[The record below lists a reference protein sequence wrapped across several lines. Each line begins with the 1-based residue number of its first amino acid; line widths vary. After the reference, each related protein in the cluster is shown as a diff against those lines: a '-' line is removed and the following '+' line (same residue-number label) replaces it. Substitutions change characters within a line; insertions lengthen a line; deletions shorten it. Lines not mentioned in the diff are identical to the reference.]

1 MNANGK
7 SDGSVV
13 PSNPANNGG
22 TEPPAESAEGR
33 VPAKRNTSQSN
44 LARTPSRKKR
54 RSSGLLGV
62 RDAARKSRDLKFT
75 ALLHHVNEE
84 LLTSSF
90 YELKKAAAVGIDEM
104 TWHEY
109 EGDLENRIADLHGRI
124 HRGGFR
130 AKPSRRVYIPKPD
143 GRQRP
148 LGIASLEDKI
158 VQCAVRTVLQCIYEE
173 DFLGFSHGFRPG
185 RSQHQALD
193 ALAYAIHEKRVNW
206 VLDADIQGFFDEIDR
221 DWLIKFLEHRIGDQ
235 RILRLIRKWLNAG
248 IIEDTDWSDTGK
260 GAPQGAVLSP
270 LLSNVFLHYVFDL
283 WIHQWR
289 TRHCKGP
296 CIVVRYA
303 DDFVIGF
310 ETEADAKAC
319 LEALKNRLQKFGLV
333 LHPQKTR
340 LIEFGRASAARRE
353 REGRGRCETFDFLGF
368 THICG
373 KTRKNKRFVLWRRT
387 IAKRMSRTLAA
398 LKVQLRHRRHDSVGT
413 TGRWLASV
421 IRGWLQYHAVPDN
434 MRRLDQFVVEVTKL
448 WLRQLRR
455 RSQRGRAA
463 WPWSRMNR
471 LVDRYLPQ
479 PKILHP
485 YPKDRFRARLAAGAV

>member
-7 SDGSVV
+7 SDESII
-13 PSNPANNGG
+13 PSNPANKGG
-22 TEPPAESAEGR
+22 TEPLAESDEGR
-33 VPAKRNTSQSN
+33 LSANRNTEPSN
-44 LARTPSRKKR
+44 LAQTQSWKKR

-62 RDAARKSRDLKFT
+62 RDAARKSHDLKFT
-75 ALLHHVNEE
+75 ALLQHVNEE

-90 YELKKAAAVGIDEM
+90 CELKKNAAVGVDEM

-109 EGDLENRIADLHGRI
+109 ERDLENRIVDLHGRV

-130 AKPSRRVYIPKPD
+130 AKPSRRVYIEKSD

-158 VQCAVRTVLQCIYEE
+158 VQHAVRTVLQCIYEE
-173 DFLGFSHGFRPG
+173 DFLGFSYGFRPG

-193 ALAYAIHEKRVNW
+193 ALAYAISEKRVNW

-221 DWLIKFLEHRIGDQ
+221 DWLVEFLKHRIGDH
-235 RILRLIRKWLNAG
+235 RIIRLIRKWLDAG
-248 IIEDTDWSDTGK
+248 IIEETEWSDTGK
-260 GAPQGAVLSP
+260 GTPQGSVISP
-270 LLSNVFLHYVFDL
+270 LLSNVFLHYVLDQ

-289 TRHCKGP
+289 SRHCKGQ
-296 CIVVRYA
+296 CIAVRYA
-303 DDFVIGF
+303 DDFVLGF

-319 LEALKNRLQKFGLV
+319 REALKDRLKKFGLT

-340 LIEFGRASAARRE
+340 LIEFGRTSAARRD

-387 IAKRMSRTLAA
+387 MAKRLSRTLAA
-398 LKVQLRHRRHDSVGT
+398 IKVQLRRRRHDSVGK

-448 WLRQLRR
+448 WLHQLRR

-471 LVDRYLPQ
+471 LVKRYLPQ

-485 YPKDRFRARLAAGAV
+485 YPKDRFRERLAARAV

>member
-1 MNANGK
+1 
-7 SDGSVV
+7 
-13 PSNPANNGG
+13 
-22 TEPPAESAEGR
+22 
-33 VPAKRNTSQSN
+33 
-44 LARTPSRKKR
+44 
-54 RSSGLLGV
+54 LLGV
-62 RDAARKSRDLKFT
+62 REAACKSRDLKFT

-90 YELKKAAAVGIDEM
+90 YELKRNAAVGVDEM

-109 EGDLENRIADLHGRI
+109 EGDLENRIVDLHGRI

-130 AKPSRRVYIPKPD
+130 AKPSRRAYILKSD

-158 VQCAVRTVLQCIYEE
+158 VQHAVRTVLQCIYEE
-173 DFLGFSHGFRPG
+173 DFLGFSYGFRPG

-193 ALAYAIHEKRVNW
+193 ALAYAIYEKRVNW

-221 DWLIKFLEHRIGDQ
+221 DWLIKFLEHRIGDR
-235 RILRLIRKWLNAG
+235 RIIRLIRKWLNAG
-248 IIEDTDWSDTGK
+248 IIEETEWSDTGR
-260 GAPQGAVLSP
+260 GTPQGAVLSP

-289 TRHCKGP
+289 TRHCKGR

-303 DDFVIGF
+303 DDFVLGF

-319 LEALKNRLQKFGLV
+319 LEALKDRLKKFGLT

-387 IAKRMSRTLAA
+387 IAKRLSRTLATI
-398 LKVQLRHRRHDSVGT
+398 KVQLRRRRHDSVGT

-434 MRRLDQFVVEVTKL
+434 MRRLDQFVVEVTRL

-463 WPWSRMNR
+463 WPWSRMKR
-471 LVDRYLPQ
+471 LIARYLPQ

-485 YPKDRFRARLAAGAV
+485 YPKDRFRARLAARAV

>member
-7 SDGSVV
+7 SDGSVI
-13 PSNPANNGG
+13 PMNPTNNGG
-22 TEPPAESAEGR
+22 TEPPAESAEER
-33 VPAKRNTSQSN
+33 PPAKRNAKPSN

-54 RSSGLLGV
+54 RSRGLFGV
-62 RDAARKSRDLKFT
+62 REAARKSRDLKFT
-75 ALLHHVNEE
+75 ALLHHINEE

-90 YELKKAAAVGIDEM
+90 YELKKKAAVGVDQM
-104 TWHEY
+104 TWYEY
-109 EGDLENRIADLHGRI
+109 EGDLENRIVDLHGRI
-124 HRGGFR
+124 HRGAFR
-130 AKPSRRVYIPKPD
+130 AKPSRRVYIPKSD
-143 GRQRP
+143 GRKRP

-158 VQCAVRTVLQCIYEE
+158 VQHAVRTVLQCIYEE
-173 DFLGFSHGFRPG
+173 DFLGFSYGFRPG

-193 ALAYAIHEKRVNW
+193 ALAYAIYERRVSW

-221 DWLIKFLEHRIGDQ
+221 DWLIKFLEHRIGDR

-248 IIEDTDWSDTGK
+248 IIEETDWSDTGK
-260 GAPQGAVLSP
+260 GTPQGSVISP
-270 LLSNVFLHYVFDL
+270 LLANVFLYYVFDL

-289 TRHCKGP
+289 KRHCQGQ

-303 DDFVIGF
+303 DDFAIGF
-310 ETEADAKAC
+310 ENKTDAEAC
-319 LEALKNRLQKFGLV
+319 LEALKKRLRKFGLK
-333 LHPQKTR
+333 LHPKKTR
-340 LIEFGRASAARRE
+340 LIEFGRDSAARRQ

-387 IAKRMSRTLAA
+387 MAKRMSRTLAA
-398 LKVQLRHRRHDSVGT
+398 IKEQLRRRRHESVGM

-434 MRRLDQFVVEVTKL
+434 MRRLGQFVTEVTKL

-455 RSQRGRAA
+455 RSQRGRVA
-463 WPWSRMNR
+463 WPWSRMHR
-471 LVDRYLPQ
+471 LVNLYLPQ

-485 YPKDRFRARLAAGAV
+485 YPRDRFRVRLAARAV

>member
-1 MNANGK
+1 MNADGK
-7 SDGSVV
+7 SDGSVL
-13 PSNPANNGG
+13 PSNTANNGG
-22 TEPPAESAEGR
+22 TEPPAESAEER
-33 VPAKRNTSQSN
+33 LPANRNTVKSN
-44 LARTPSRKKR
+44 LSRTPGRKHR
-54 RSSGLLGV
+54 RSSGLHGV
-62 RDAARKSRDLKFT
+62 REAARQSRDLTFT

-90 YELKKAAAVGIDEM
+90 YQLKKTAAVGVDEM
-104 TWHEY
+104 TWYEY

-124 HRGGFR
+124 HRGAFR

-143 GRQRP
+143 GRKRP
-148 LGIASLEDKI
+148 LGIATLEDKI
-158 VQCAVRTVLQCIYEE
+158 VQHAVRTVLQCIYEE
-173 DFLGFSHGFRPG
+173 DFLGFSYGFRPG

-193 ALAYAIHEKRVNW
+193 ALASAIYERRVNW

-221 DWLIKFLEHRIGDQ
+221 DWLIKFLEHRIGDR

-248 IIEDTDWSDTGK
+248 IIEGTDWSDTGR
-260 GAPQGAVLSP
+260 GTPQGAVLSP
-270 LLSNVFLHYVFDL
+270 LLANVFLYYVFDL
-283 WIHQWR
+283 WINQWR
-289 TRHCKGP
+289 TRHCKGQ

-310 ETEADAKAC
+310 ETEVDAKAC
-319 LEALKNRLQKFGLV
+319 LNALKERLQKFGLK
-333 LHPQKTR
+333 LHPKKTR
-340 LIEFGRASAARRE
+340 LIEFGRVSAARRE

-398 LKVQLRHRRHDSVGT
+398 IKEQLRRRRHDPVGK

-434 MRRLDQFVVEVTKL
+434 MRRLDQFVTEVTKL

-471 LVDRYLPQ
+471 LVNRYLPQ

-485 YPKDRFRARLAAGAV
+485 YPKDRFRVRLAARAV

>member
-1 MNANGK
+1 
-7 SDGSVV
+7 VR
-13 PSNPANNGG
+13 
-22 TEPPAESAEGR
+22 ES
-33 VPAKRNTSQSN
+33 
-44 LARTPSRKKR
+44 
-54 RSSGLLGV
+54 
-62 RDAARKSRDLKFT
+62 ARKSRDLKFT
-75 ALLHHVNEE
+75 ALLHHINEE

-90 YELKKAAAVGIDEM
+90 YQLKKNAALGVDQM

-109 EGDLENRIADLHGRI
+109 EGDLENRISDLHGRV

-130 AKPSRRVYIPKPD
+130 AKPSRRTHILKPD

-158 VQCAVRTVLQCIYEE
+158 VQHAVRTVLQCIYEE
-173 DFLGFSHGFRPG
+173 DFLGFSYGFRPG

-193 ALAYAIHEKRVNW
+193 ALAYVIYEKRVNW
-206 VLDADIQGFFDEIDR
+206 VLDADIQGFFDEINR
-221 DWLIKFLEHRIGDQ
+221 DWLVKFLEHRTGDR

-248 IIEDTDWSDTGK
+248 IIEGTDWSDTGK
-260 GAPQGAVLSP
+260 GTPQGAVLSP

-283 WIHQWR
+283 WINQWR
-289 TRHCKGP
+289 ARHCHGE

-310 ETEADAKAC
+310 ENEADATAC
-319 LEALKNRLQKFGLV
+319 LAALKERLQEFGLT

-340 LIEFGRASAARRE
+340 LIEFGRASAAKRE

-387 IAKRMSRTLAA
+387 NAKRMSRTLMAIKA
-398 LKVQLRHRRHDSVGT
+398 QLRRRRHDSVGM

-434 MRRLDQFVVEVTKL
+434 MRRLDQFVTEVPKL

-455 RSQRGRAA
+455 RSQRGQVA
-463 WPWSRMNR
+463 WPWSRMQR
-471 LVDRYLPQ
+471 LIRKYLPQ

-485 YPKDRFRARLAAGAV
+485 YPKDRFRARLAARAV

>member
-1 MNANGK
+1 
-7 SDGSVV
+7 
-13 PSNPANNGG
+13 
-22 TEPPAESAEGR
+22 
-33 VPAKRNTSQSN
+33 
-44 LARTPSRKKR
+44 
-54 RSSGLLGV
+54 V
-62 RDAARKSRDLKFT
+62 REAARKSRDLKFT

-90 YELKKAAAVGIDEM
+90 YELKKDAAVGVDRM

-109 EGDLENRIADLHGRI
+109 EEDLEKRITDLHGRI
-124 HRGGFR
+124 HRGGYR

-158 VQCAVRTVLQCIYEE
+158 VQRAVRTVLQYIYEQ
-173 DFLGFSHGFRPG
+173 DFLGFSYGFRPG

-193 ALAYAIHEKRVNW
+193 ALAYAIYEKRVNW

-221 DWLIKFLEHRIGDQ
+221 DWLIKFLEHRIGDR

-270 LLSNVFLHYVFDL
+270 LLSNVFLHYVFDQ

-289 TRHCKGP
+289 TRHCKGQ
-296 CIVVRYA
+296 CVVVRFA

-310 ETEADAKAC
+310 ETKADADAC
-319 LEALKNRLQKFGLV
+319 LTALKGRLQKFGLR
-333 LHPQKTR
+333 LHPRKTR

-387 IAKRMSRTLAA
+387 TAKRMSRTLAA
-398 LKVQLRHRRHDSVGT
+398 IKVQLRRRRHDSVGT

-434 MRRLDQFVVEVTKL
+434 MRRLDQFVDEVSKL

-471 LVDRYLPQ
+471 LVNRYLPQ

>member
-1 MNANGK
+1 MNADGK
-7 SDGSVV
+7 SDESVV
-13 PSNPANNGG
+13 SSNPANNGG
-22 TEPPAESAEGR
+22 VEPPAESAEIR
-33 VPAKRNTSQSN
+33 LSAKRNTEETAS
-44 LARTPSRKKR
+44 ARTQSRIQR
-54 RSSGLLGV
+54 ESCGLDGV
-62 RDAARKSRDLKFT
+62 RQAARESRDLKFT
-75 ALLHHVNEE
+75 ALLHHIDVD
-84 LLTSSF
+84 LLRWSF
-90 YELKKAAAVGIDEM
+90 SKLRRNSAVGVDKM

-109 EGDLENRIADLHGRI
+109 EEGLEDRLRDLHGRI
-124 HRGGFR
+124 HRGAYR
-130 AKPSRRVYIPKPD
+130 AMPSRRVWIPKPD

-148 LGIASLEDKI
+148 IGIASLEDKL
-158 VQCAVRTVLQCIYEE
+158 VQHAVRTVLEDIYEQ
-173 DFLGFSHGFRPG
+173 DFLGFNYGFRPG

-193 ALAYAIHEKRVNW
+193 ALAYAIPEKRVNW

-221 DWLIKFLEHRIGDQ
+221 DWLVKFLEHRIGDR
-235 RILRLIRKWLNAG
+235 RILRLIRKWLTAG
-248 IIEDTDWSDTGK
+248 IIEGTDWSDTGK
-260 GAPQGAVLSP
+260 GTPQGAVLSP
-270 LLSNVFLHYVFDL
+270 LLSNVFLHYVLDL

-289 TRHCKGP
+289 KRHCKGE
-296 CIVVRYA
+296 CSVVRYA

-310 ETEADAKAC
+310 ETKADAEAC
-319 LEALKNRLQKFGLV
+319 LEALKNRLQKFGLT

-387 IAKRMSRTLAA
+387 MAKRMSRTLAA
-398 LKVQLRHRRHDSVGT
+398 IKVQLRRRRHDSVGM
-413 TGRWLASV
+413 TGRWLARV

-434 MRRLDQFVVEVTKL
+434 MRRLDQFVSEVTKL

-455 RSQRGRAA
+455 RSERGRAA
-463 WPWSRMNR
+463 WPWRRMNR

-485 YPKDRFRARLAAGAV
+485 YPKDRFRARLKARAV

>member
-1 MNANGK
+1 MNTNGK

-13 PSNPANNGG
+13 PLNPANKGG
-22 TEPPAESAEGR
+22 TEPPAESAEER
-33 VPAKRNTSQSN
+33 LPAKRNTKPSN

-54 RSSGLLGV
+54 RSRGLLGV

-90 YELKKAAAVGIDEM
+90 YELKKKAAVGVDRM
-104 TWHEY
+104 TWYEY
-109 EGDLENRIADLHGRI
+109 EGDLEKRIADLHGRI
-124 HRGGFR
+124 HRGAFR

-143 GRQRP
+143 GRKRP

-158 VQCAVRTVLQCIYEE
+158 VQHAVRTVLQCIYEE
-173 DFLGFSHGFRPG
+173 DFLGFSYGFRPG

-193 ALAYAIHEKRVNW
+193 ALTYAIYEKRVNW

-221 DWLIKFLEHRIGDQ
+221 DWLIKFLEHRIGDR
-235 RILRLIRKWLNAG
+235 RIVRLIRKWLTAG
-248 IIEDTDWSDTGK
+248 IIEETQWSDTGK
-260 GAPQGAVLSP
+260 GTPQGAVLSP

-289 TRHCKGP
+289 TRHCKGQ

-319 LEALKNRLQKFGLV
+319 LEALTDRLQQFGLT

-340 LIEFGRASAARRE
+340 LIEFGRASAARRK

-387 IAKRMSRTLAA
+387 MAKRLSRTLAA
-398 LKVQLRHRRHDSVGT
+398 IKVQLRRRRHDSVGT
-413 TGRWLASV
+413 TGRWLTSV

-434 MRRLDQFVVEVTKL
+434 RRRLDQFVGETARL

-463 WPWSRMNR
+463 WPWSRMKR
-471 LVDRYLPQ
+471 LVARYLPQ

-485 YPKDRFRARLAAGAV
+485 YPKDRFRARLAARAV

>member
-1 MNANGK
+1 VNADGK
-7 SDGSVV
+7 SDESVV
-13 PSNPANNGG
+13 PSNPANQGG
-22 TEPPAESAEGR
+22 AEPPAESAEGR
-33 VPAKRNTSQSN
+33 LSATRNARPSN
-44 LARTPSRKKR
+44 LARTPSRTKR
-54 RSSGLLGV
+54 RSSGLPGV
-62 RDAARKSRDLKFT
+62 REAARRSRDLKFT
-75 ALLHHVNEE
+75 ALLHHIDEQ
-84 LLTSSF
+84 LLTASF
-90 YELKKAAAVGIDEM
+90 YKLKKQAALGVDQM

-109 EGDLENRIADLHGRI
+109 EDDLESRIADLHGRI
-124 HRGGFR
+124 HRGAYR
-130 AKPSRRVYIPKPD
+130 AMPSRRVYIPKPD

-158 VQCAVRTVLQCIYEE
+158 VQHAVRTVLECIYEE
-173 DFLGFSHGFRPG
+173 DFLGFSYGFRPG

-193 ALAYAIHEKRVNW
+193 ALAYAISEERVNW

-221 DWLIKFLEHRIGDQ
+221 DWLIKFLEHRIGDR

-248 IIEDTDWSDTGK
+248 IIEGVDWSDTGK
-260 GAPQGAVLSP
+260 GTPQGAVISP
-270 LLSNVFLHYVFDL
+270 LLANVFLHYVLDL
-283 WIHQWR
+283 WINQWR
-289 TRHCKGP
+289 TRHCRGK

-310 ETEADAKAC
+310 ETEADARAC
-319 LEALKNRLQKFGLV
+319 LEALKTRFEQFGLV
-333 LHPQKTR
+333 MHPEKTR

-387 IAKRMSRTLAA
+387 SVKRLRRTLAA
-398 LKVQLRHRRHDSVGT
+398 IKVQLQRRRHDSIGE

-434 MRRLDQFVVEVTKL
+434 SRRLQQFVNSVTRL

-463 WPWSRMNR
+463 WPWSRMHR
-471 LVDRYLPQ
+471 LIHRYLPR

-485 YPKDRFRARLAAGAV
+485 YPKDRFRARLAARAV

>member
-1 MNANGK
+1 MDADGK
-7 SDGSVV
+7 SDGSIVPSNPTNKGGTEPLAESAERRLPANRNTV
-13 PSNPANNGG
+13 PSNPA
-22 TEPPAESAEGR
+22 
-33 VPAKRNTSQSN
+33 
-44 LARTPSRKKR
+44 RTPSRNKR
-54 RSSGLLGV
+54 GSRGSHGV
-62 RDAARKSRDLKFT
+62 REAARQSRDLKFT

-84 LLTSSF
+84 LLTWSF
-90 YELKKAAAVGIDEM
+90 YQLKKHAAIGVDPM
-104 TWHEY
+104 TWHEF
-109 EGDLENRIADLHGRI
+109 EADLGHRITDLHGRI
-124 HRGGFR
+124 HRGAFR
-130 AKPSRRVYIPKPD
+130 ALPSKRVYIPKPD
-143 GRQRP
+143 GRKRP
-148 LGIASLEDKI
+148 LGLASLEDKI
-158 VQCAVRTVLQCIYEE
+158 VQHAVRTVLQCIYEE
-173 DFLGFSHGFRPG
+173 EFLSFSYGFRPG
-185 RSQHQALD
+185 RSQHQVLD
-193 ALAYAIHEKRVNW
+193 ALAYAIYEKRVNW

-221 DWLIKFLEHRIGDQ
+221 DWLIKFLEHRIGDR
-235 RILRLIRKWLNAG
+235 RIVRLIRKWLNAG
-248 IIEDTDWSDTGK
+248 IVEETEWSDTGK
-260 GAPQGAVLSP
+260 GTPQGAVLSP

-289 TRHCKGP
+289 TRHCKGQ

-303 DDFVIGF
+303 DDFAIGF

-319 LEALKNRLQKFGLV
+319 LEALKKRLQKFGLM

-387 IAKRMSRTLAA
+387 MAKRMSRTLAA
-398 LKVQLRHRRHDSVGT
+398 LKVQLRRRRHDSVGT
-413 TGRWLASV
+413 AGRWLASV

-434 MRRLDQFVVEVTKL
+434 MRRLEQFVTEVTKL

-455 RSQRGRAA
+455 RSQRSRAA
-463 WPWSRMNR
+463 WPWSRMNI

-485 YPKDRFRARLAAGAV
+485 YPKDRFRARLAARAV